1 MGSFELSDRAR
12 RLLVTLVRE
21 YIETGEAVSSH
32 VLARASGLGVS
43 SATVRN
49 VLVQLEEG
57 GYVHQPHTSAGRVP
71 TDRGYRI
78 FVDLLLESRKP
89 VRPSALVE
97 NQLRQQADRSPFVD
111 DLLASVS
118 HLVSKASRQVGFAL
132 AATPAS
138 VLHRIEFVP
147 LGGSRVLVVVVA
159 RGNQVTQKVIDAG
172 ETLGSTELGQAAN
185 YLNTEFAGVPLLQ
198 VREAVYERLR
208 QERTLYDELLS
219 RALRLAR
226 NTLDEL
232 PSQTF
237 HVEGVASLLDVRDA
251 VAARL
256 EMDRSLYDE
265 LLRRALRLAQASL
278 EDISRQQA
286 FSVEGASALIETGG
300 ADGVSLATLRA
311 LLEMM
316 EEKERLVHL
325 LNQYIDGP
333 GLTVVIGAEHTSPDL
348 RPFSL
353 VASTAIDQGA
363 MRTIGIIG
371 PMRMHYSRAITVVDG
386 TMQVVAR
393 VLRHAN

>member
-1 MGSFELSDRAR
+1 MGSFDLTDRSR
-12 RLLVTLVRE
+12 RILATLVRE

-32 VLARASGLGVS
+32 VLAQASGLGLS

-49 VLVQLEEG
+49 VLAQLEEA

-71 TDRGYRI
+71 TDRGYRV

-97 NQLRQQADRSPFVD
+97 SQLRQQAGRSPFVD
-111 DLLASVS
+111 DLFASVS
-118 HLVSKASRQVGFAL
+118 HVVSRAARQVGFAL
-132 AATPAS
+132 AATPSA
-138 VLHRIEFVP
+138 VLTRIEFVP
-147 LGGSRVLVVVVA
+147 LGGSRVLVVVIA
-159 RGNQVTQKVIDAG
+159 RGNQVTQKVVDAG
-172 ETLGSTELGQAAN
+172 ESLDSAELSQAAN
-185 YLNTEFAGVPLLQ
+185 YLNTEFAGLALLE
-198 VREAVYERLR
+198 VRQAVAARLQ
-208 QERTLYDELLS
+208 QERTLYDQLLA

-226 NTLDEL
+226 TSLEEL
-232 PSQTF
+232 PGQTF
-237 HVEGVASLLDVRDA
+237 HVEGAASLLDGGAHDA
-251 VAARL
+251 VS
-256 EMDRSLYDE
+256 M
-265 LLRRALRLAQASL
+265 
-278 EDISRQQA
+278 
-286 FSVEGASALIETGG
+286 
-300 ADGVSLATLRA
+300 ATLRA

-363 MRTIGIIG
+363 MRTVGVIG
-371 PMRMHYSRAITVVDG
+371 PMRMHYSRAISVVDG